1 MVLKRRGLV
10 TRVTP
15 PISLTLATRS
25 RDYVRGL
32 DATRYVGSP
41 ASPPANE
48 AMNHWIA
55 FFAAAYTRAVADAES
70 FERKVQRLQQDW
82 QVRLGSI
89 RSDSS
94 VIALLQRLPEMP
106 VPTANSAANAL
117 GRTFS
122 AVNRVFEA
130 RELIDAFTALER
142 QLASPLGDTRSSL
155 PVRTVPRRPRRKV

>member
-1 MVLKRRGLV
+1 M
-10 TRVTP
+10 
-15 PISLTLATRS
+15 
-25 RDYVRGL
+25 
-32 DATRYVGSP
+32 
-41 ASPPANE
+41 
-48 AMNHWIA
+48 
-55 FFAAAYTRAVADAES
+55 
-70 FERKVQRLQQDW
+70 
-82 QVRLGSI
+82 
-89 RSDSS
+89 
-94 VIALLQRLPEMP
+94 IALLQRLPEMP